1 MAFWVVAPVKRTID
15 AGLNAVIGRS
25 QRTGAGEPDG
35 YVTGDG
41 RVTYALMAITA
52 ATTLGIFWGTLHL
65 RRLV

>member
-1 MAFWVVAPVKRTID
+1 MKRAID
-15 AGLNAVIGRS
+15 AGLNAIIPLYARV
-25 QRTGAGEPDG
+25 GAGEPDG
-35 YVTGDG
+35 YTTGDG